1 MFAKIVLLFVALV
14 AFASAFAPAP
24 RFASRTSL
32 AQSVC
37 DEYKRDKKGRC
48 PGDTGYVSFV
58 KDNVPK
64 DFAVSLSYHGH
75 RLEINE

>member
-1 MFAKIVLLFVALV
+1 MFAKVVLLFVALV
-14 AFASAFAPAP
+14 SFAAAFAPVA

-32 AQSVC
+32 ASSTC

-64 DFAVSLSYHGH
+64 DFAVSACTILVQST
-75 RLEINE
+75 LT